1 MNAPAWVPVA
11 GLFLTALVAILG
23 GVAYAIR
30 VSWRLGQTH
39 EQHLSLTK
47 RVEAL
52 ETEAKSGEDHRS
64 AVKLLNQALD
74 SLKHEMQE
82 VKDTLKDFINS
93 APRPRRRTTGD

>member
-11 GLFLTALVAILG
+11 GLIFTAIAAIVG
-23 GVAYAIR
+23 GIAFALR

-47 RVEAL
+47 RVEVL

-64 AVKLLNQALD
+64 AVKLLNQALEN
-74 SLKHEMQE
+74 LQREMQE

-93 APRPRRRTTGD
+93 AARPRRRTGGE